1 MSVLGAYAYEVAA
14 FQTVNQWRGGAQAL
28 GPIVGINGSVLAH
41 KVSLTDDANQLTVP
55 QARTIMQATTDYRML
70 IGLAQDLNHTCV
82 QQADAKPSVS
92 LDLAI
97 AQATKEFGEYLS
109 AVSTA
114 VADHVVTPNELR
126 RIDRELGEHQAAVN
140 RLRAV
145 CAALL
150 SPKGR

>member
-1 MSVLGAYAYEVAA
+1 MPDVVGFAGEI
-14 FQTVNQWRGGAQAL
+14 AL
-28 GPIVGINGSVLAH
+28 H
-41 KVSLTDDANQLTVP
+41 
-55 QARTIMQATTDYRML
+55 
-70 IGLAQDLNHTCV
+70 DLDSFLH
-82 QQADAKPSVS
+82 QQ
-92 LDLAI
+92 LAI

-150 SPKGR
+150 PKGRSR